1 MCNMKFNFIN
11 SWSSGA
17 KQDDKFCVKLR
28 LGILTI
34 LEISSDFSQNYLR
47 LIVFNIGMEIN
58 K

>member
-1 MCNMKFNFIN
+1 MKLNYIN

>member
-1 MCNMKFNFIN
+1 MKFNFIN
-11 SWSSGA
+11 SWSSGV

-34 LEISSDFSQNYLR
+34 LDISSDFSQNYLR
-47 LIVFNIGMEIN
+47 LIVFNIGVEIT